1 MSSPPLS
8 LFLVRHGQTE
18 WSLSGRHTGSTDIP
32 LTNDGEDEARALQP
46 YLARIHF
53 DYVFTSPMQR
63 AKQTCALAGLGNHAE
78 TEPDLSEWDYGDYE
92 GRTSA
97 EIYKTRPGWL
107 VFADGCP
114 GGELPAQVQTR
125 TDRLLTRLAAMRG
138 NVALFSHGQ
147 ISLVM
152 AALWIGL
159 PVLAGQH
166 FLLGTASLNILSV
179 NPAHPNIRV
188 VSLWNAT
195 PTFLAGRS

>member
-1 MSSPPLS
+1 M
-8 LFLVRHGQTE
+8 
-18 WSLSGRHTGSTDIP
+18 
-32 LTNDGEDEARALQP
+32 
-46 YLARIHF
+46 
-53 DYVFTSPMQR
+53 
-63 AKQTCALAGLGNHAE
+63 
-78 TEPDLSEWDYGDYE
+78 
-92 GRTSA
+92 
-97 EIYKTRPGWL
+97 
-107 VFADGCP
+107 FADGCP